1 MNKFSTSA
9 DTAHPASTLDRN
21 AARQSTR
28 RGRYFFVAMAI
39 LFPILV
45 LLGFVPDY
53 QVILSGQVK
62 VHWFTHVH
70 GVIMTAWLG
79 VFLTQTILVARGKL
93 TLHRQLGLLSIGL
106 GGLVWLTMGLVTF
119 RALIGNNPPM
129 ADGQFDILFIQLYGM
144 LLFGGFFAW
153 GILVRQ
159 NGAAHKRLLL
169 LATLVIMQA
178 AVDRIRFLPGIQAGL
193 FLRFL
198 YLDALLIPLFI
209 YDWLTLR
216 RIHKITGLGLLLIG
230 SLQVG
235 IVLGWGAPEWHR
247 FWFNRISPFVEKV
260 VEVKLSNT
268 QIAPLLG
275 NYGDKTWHM
284 TVSHADGKL
293 YLTLP
298 DQPRLELGAV
308 SDTSL
313 FVRTI
318 NWKLLFV
325 KGPDGRVTKVI
336 NDQISIVWE
345 AKRLK

>member
-1 MNKFSTSA
+1 MNKFSTPA
-9 DTAHPASTLDRN
+9 GTAQPASTMDQN
-21 AARQSTR
+21 PAIQSTR
-28 RGRYFFVAMAI
+28 RDRYFFVVMAV

-53 QVILSGQVK
+53 QVILSGEVK

-70 GVIMTAWLG
+70 GAIMTAWLG
-79 VFLTQTILVARGKL
+79 VFLMQSVLAVRGKL
-93 TLHRQLGLLSIGL
+93 ALHRKLGLLSVGL
-106 GGLVWLTMGLVTF
+106 GVLVWLTMGIVTF

-144 LLFGGFFAW
+144 LLFGVFFTW
-153 GILVRQ
+153 GILVRK
-159 NGAAHKRLLL
+159 NGASHKRLLL

-178 AVDRIRFLPGIQAGL
+178 AIDRIRFLPGIQAGV
-193 FLRFL
+193 FPRFL

-209 YDWLTLR
+209 YDWLMFR
-216 RIHKITGLGLLLIG
+216 RIHTITGLGLLLIG

-235 IVLGWGAPEWHR
+235 IILGWESPVWHQ
-247 FWFNRISPFVEKV
+247 FWFNRISPFVEQV
-260 VEVKLSNT
+260 VEVKLSNAQT
-268 QIAPLLG
+268 APLLG
-275 NYGDKTWHM
+275 DYGDKTWHM
-284 TVSHADGKL
+284 TVSHVDSLL
-293 YLTLP
+293 YLQLP
-298 DQPRLELGAV
+298 GQPRLELGAI
-308 SDTSL
+308 SDTRL

-345 AKRLK
+345 ARRLK

>member
-1 MNKFSTSA
+1 MNKLFTSA
-9 DTAHPASTLDRN
+9 STAHPASTLDRN
-21 AARQSTR
+21 VARQSTR
-28 RGRYFFVAMAI
+28 RDRYFFVAMAI

-53 QVILSGQVK
+53 QIILSGQVK

-70 GVIMTAWLG
+70 GVIMSAWLG
-79 VFLTQTILVARGKL
+79 VFLAQTILVAKGNV
-93 TLHRQLGLLSIGL
+93 TFHRQLGLFSVGL
-106 GGLVWLTMGLVTF
+106 GVLVWLTMGVVTF

-144 LLFGGFFAW
+144 LLFGGFFVW

-178 AVDRIRFLPGIQAGL
+178 AIDRIRFLPGIQAGV
-193 FLRFL
+193 FPRFL

-209 YDWLTLR
+209 YDWMILR

-235 IVLGWGAPEWHR
+235 IVLGWESPAWHQ
-247 FWFNRISPFVEKV
+247 FWFNRIAPFVEKV
-260 VEVKLSNT
+260 VEVKLSDE
-268 QIAPLLG
+268 QSDPLLG
-275 NYGDKTWHM
+275 DYGDKTWHM
-284 TVSHADGKL
+284 TLSRVDGKL
-293 YLTLP
+293 YLQLP
-298 DQPRLELGAV
+298 GQPRLELGAI
-308 SDTSL
+308 SDTKL

-325 KGPDGRVTKVI
+325 KEPDGRVTKVI